1 MSKKNKYSAKNSSK
15 DAFILFALI
24 VLLGL
29 LIAGGV
35 FFYKNRTIAPDKL
48 TLCPQ
53 SGPLGHVVVLVDSTD
68 PYTFIQREAFSA
80 SLKKLAGSAVPEG
93 HLLSIYELG
102 EDFKANAQPVFE
114 RCNPGTS
121 DGKSEFTANLKR
133 IQERHRDEF
142 EKPIIEL
149 IDVLVP
155 TKEAAQSPIFEMFQ
169 LVSINA
175 FRTHDIDGPRS
186 LIVYSDMLHH
196 TKEFSM
202 FKALSDY
209 SKLTDT
215 PYGRRTRAD
224 LKGVRVELNYLMD
237 YPHLQTRKQLHFW
250 EQYFEQSGASV
261 VSVKTLEG

>member
-1 MSKKNKYSAKNSSK
+1 MSRKNKYSAKNSSK
-15 DAFILFALI
+15 DAFVLLALI

-29 LIAGGV
+29 FVAGG
-35 FFYKNRTIAPDKL
+35 FYIYKNRTVAPDKL

-68 PYTFIQREAFSA
+68 PYTFIQREAFSV

-102 EDFKANAQPVFE
+102 EDFKANAKPVFE
-114 RCNPGTS
+114 RCNPGTN

-133 IQERHRDEF
+133 IQERHHNEF

-149 IDVLVP
+149 IDALVP
-155 TKEAAQSPIFEMFQ
+155 TKEAALSPIFEMFQ

-175 FRTHDIDGPRS
+175 FQAHAIDGPRS
-186 LIVYSDMLHH
+186 LVVYSDMLHH

-202 FKALSDY
+202 FKTLPDY
-209 SKLTDT
+209 RKFIETA
-215 PYGRRTRAD
+215 YGRRTRAD
-224 LKGVRVELNYLMD
+224 LKDVIVELNYLMD

-250 EQYFEQSGASV
+250 EQYFEQSGANII
-261 VSVKTLEG
+261 SVKTLEG

>member
-1 MSKKNKYSAKNSSK
+1 MSRKNKYSAKKSSK
-15 DAFILFALI
+15 DIFFLI
-24 VLLGL
+24 VLLVL
-29 LIAGGV
+29 VVLIIAGGI
-35 FFYKNRTIAPDKL
+35 FYYNNRSIAPDKL

-53 SGPLGHVVVLVDSTD
+53 SGPLGHFVVLVDSTD
-68 PYTFIQREAFSA
+68 PYTFIQREAFSVGLKELA
-80 SLKKLAGSAVPEG
+80 SGGVPEG
-93 HLLSIYELG
+93 YLLSIYELG

-114 RCNPGTS
+114 LCNPGTS
-121 DGKSEFTANLKR
+121 DGKSELTANLKR
-133 IQERHRDEF
+133 IQERHHNEF

-149 IDVLVP
+149 IDALVP
-155 TKEAAQSPIFEMFQ
+155 TKEAALSPIFEMFQ

-175 FRTHDIDGPRS
+175 FRTHAIDGPRS
-186 LIVYSDMLHH
+186 LVVYSDMLHH

-202 FKALSDY
+202 FKALQDY
-209 SKLTDT
+209 SKFIETA
-215 PYGRRTRAD
+215 YGQRTRAD